1 MMNIEEFT
9 KNLEAE
15 FEDIEPG
22 TITPTTNYRDI
33 KGWSSMYALIIIA
46 FVDTH
51 FDVALNAD
59 DLKSTQTIQD
69 LYQVIL
75 TKKKA

>member
-15 FEDIEPG
+15 FEDVTPG

-33 KGWSSMYALIIIA
+33 KNWSSMYALIVIA
-46 FVDTH
+46 FVDSH
-51 FDVALNAD
+51 FDVQLNAA
-59 DLKSTQTIQD
+59 DLKATQTIED
-69 LYQVIL
+69 LYKAVL
-75 TKKKA
+75 KKKT